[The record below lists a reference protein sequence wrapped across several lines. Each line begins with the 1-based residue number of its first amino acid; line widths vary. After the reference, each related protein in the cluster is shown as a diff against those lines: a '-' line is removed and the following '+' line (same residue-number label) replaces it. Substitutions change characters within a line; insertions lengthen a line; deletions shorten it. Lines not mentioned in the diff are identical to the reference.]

1 MGCGFPALDI
11 NRSIEK
17 ETEMLINELEIA
29 INGSV
34 TDWKDY
40 LEADVKAALRM
51 AKIGGG
57 QKGFT
62 EWLIQRIKKNGQDG
76 WWYPSTLFR
85 SFDKKV
91 EEANQIRAKIRAAT
105 DGKCPFIG
113 RKAWN
118 KKENKEIFREW
129 ISRNNHLVEQA
140 LRLNEG
146 IAESDFNMNSNSGNY
161 LPTEE
166 DCDEAIRQLFDENLE
181 GQTDQVLDRIEKNV
195 TSKGMVLES
204 KWRMITEENMKIWKI

>member
-1 MGCGFPALDI
+1 
-11 NRSIEK
+11 
-17 ETEMLINELEIA
+17 MLINELEIA

-51 AKIGGG
+51 AKIGGE

-91 EEANQIRAKIRAAT
+91 EDANQIRAKIRAAT

-129 ISRNNHLVEQA
+129 ISENNHLVEQA
-140 LRLNEG
+140 LKLNEG
-146 IAESDFNMNSNSGNY
+146 IAESNTADSNGSYY
-161 LPTEE
+161 LPTKE
-166 DCDEAIRQLFDENLE
+166 DCEAAIRQLSDEDV
-181 GQTDQVLDRIEKNV
+181 QATTDQVLDRIEKNV
-195 TSKGMVLES
+195 TSRGIALKLN
-204 KWRMITEENMKIWKI
+204 WRMISEENMKKWST

>member
-1 MGCGFPALDI
+1 
-11 NRSIEK
+11 
-17 ETEMLINELEIA
+17 MLINELEIA

-51 AKIGGG
+51 AKIGGE

-91 EEANQIRAKIRAAT
+91 EDANQIRAKIRAAT

-129 ISRNNHLVEQA
+129 ISENNHLVEQA
-140 LRLNEG
+140 LKLNEG
-146 IAESDFNMNSNSGNY
+146 IAESNSADSNGSNY
-161 LPTEE
+161 LPTKE
-166 DCDEAIRQLFDENLE
+166 DCEAAIRQLSD
-181 GQTDQVLDRIEKNV
+181 GDVQATTDQVLDRIEKNV
-195 TSKGMVLES
+195 TSRGIALKLN
-204 KWRMITEENMKIWKI
+204 WRMITEENMKIWSS

>member
-1 MGCGFPALDI
+1 
-11 NRSIEK
+11 
-17 ETEMLINELEIA
+17 MLINELEIA

-51 AKIGGG
+51 AKIGGE

-76 WWYPSTLFR
+76 WWPSTLFR

-91 EEANQIRAKIRAAT
+91 EDANQIRAKIRAAT

-129 ISRNNHLVEQA
+129 ISENNHLVEQA
-140 LRLNEG
+140 LKLNEG
-146 IAESDFNMNSNSGNY
+146 IAESNTADSNGSYY
-161 LPTEE
+161 LPTKE
-166 DCDEAIRQLFDENLE
+166 DCEAAIRQLSDENALARTE
-181 GQTDQVLDRIEKNV
+181 QVLDRIEKNV
-195 TSKGMVLES
+195 TSKDMALKS
-204 KWRMITEENMKIWKI
+204 NWRMITEENMKIWSS

>member
-1 MGCGFPALDI
+1 
-11 NRSIEK
+11 
-17 ETEMLINELEIA
+17 MLINELEIA

-91 EEANQIRAKIRAAT
+91 EDANQIRAKIRAAT

-129 ISRNNHLVEQA
+129 ISENNDLVEQA
-140 LRLNEG
+140 LKLNEG
-146 IAESDFNMNSNSGNY
+146 IAESSSADSNGSY
-161 LPTEE
+161 YPPPKKIVRRPSASSVMKM
-166 DCDEAIRQLFDENLE
+166 CMPQLTRSWI
-181 GQTDQVLDRIEKNV
+181 G
-195 TSKGMVLES
+195 
-204 KWRMITEENMKIWKI
+204 